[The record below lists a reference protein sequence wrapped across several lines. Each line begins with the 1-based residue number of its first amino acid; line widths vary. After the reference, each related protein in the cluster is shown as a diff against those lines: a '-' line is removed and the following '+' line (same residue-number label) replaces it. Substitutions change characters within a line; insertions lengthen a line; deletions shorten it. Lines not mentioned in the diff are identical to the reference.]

1 MGKHNVTKLIYDID
15 RLAQDVGGGILAT
28 LPSEADFRSPE
39 VGKYVEK
46 YMRGVASVPT
56 EDRMRMIRLVEVMT
70 GGVALVESM
79 HGAGSPQAQ
88 KIMYSKLSGLESK
101 KKAAMKIAGVDP
113 SKYSK

>member
-1 MGKHNVTKLIYDID
+1 MDPLLANVGKHNVTKLIYDID

-70 GGVALVESM
+70 GGMAPARPKPRKSCTPS
-79 HGAGSPQAQ
+79 SPAW
-88 KIMYSKLSGLESK
+88 
-101 KKAAMKIAGVDP
+101 KARRRQL
-113 SKYSK
+113 